1 MMTEA
6 AFAAALLDPDRPTP
20 DWVVRPDGQ
29 PAPKRFAVY
38 RNNVAVGL
46 TEALQTAF
54 PVVRKLVGEAFFAA
68 MAGAFLRDHPPQSR
82 IMMLYGDAFA
92 DFLTVFPSVAHL
104 AYLPDVAR
112 LEQALRES
120 YHAADAPAI
129 APDLM
134 AAMPEATLLTSRL
147 TLAPALR
154 LIRSPWPIHAIW
166 RANAQGGPAPQPG
179 AEDVVILRPDF
190 DPSPHLLPTDGGP
203 FIAALLAQAT
213 VAEALSAAGPKLD
226 LSAVLTQLLNGRAIT
241 GLSP

>member
-6 AFAAALLDPDRPTP
+6 AFAAALLDPGRPTP

-38 RNNVAVGL
+38 RNNVAVSL

-82 IMMLYGDAFA
+82 IMMLYGDALA
-92 DFLTVFPSVAHL
+92 DFLTVFPPVAHL

-129 APDLM
+129 APDVL
-134 AAMPEATLLTSRL
+134 AAMPEATLHLARL

-166 RANAQGGPAPQPG
+166 RANAQGGPAPRPG

-190 DPSPHLLPTDGGP
+190 DPSPHLLPTGGGT
-203 FIAALLAQAT
+203 FVAALLAGAT
-213 VAEALSAAGPKLD
+213 LTEALSSSPDLD
-226 LSAVLTQLLNGRAIT
+226 LPAILTLLLDGGAIV

>member
-6 AFAAALLDPDRPTP
+6 AFAAALLDPGRPTP
-20 DWVVRPDGQ
+20 DWVIRPNGQ

-92 DFLTVFPSVAHL
+92 DFLTVFPPVAHL

-129 APDLM
+129 APGVL
-134 AAMPEATLLTSRL
+134 AAMPEATLLLARL

-166 RANAQGGPAPQPG
+166 RANAQGGPAPQTG

-190 DPSPHLLPTDGGP
+190 DPSPHLLPAGCGP

-213 VAEALSAAGPKLD
+213 VAEALSAAGPQLD
-226 LSAVLTQLLNGRAIT
+226 LSAVLTLLLNGRAIT

>member
-6 AFAAALLDPDRPTP
+6 AFAAALLDPGRPTP

-38 RNNVAVGL
+38 RNNVAVSL

-82 IMMLYGDAFA
+82 IMMLYGDALA
-92 DFLTVFPSVAHL
+92 DFLTVFPPVAHL

-129 APDLM
+129 APDVL
-134 AAMPEATLLTSRL
+134 AAMPEATLLLARL

-166 RANAQGGPAPQPG
+166 RANSAGGPAPQPG
-179 AEDVVILRPDF
+179 AEDLLVLRPDL
-190 DPSPHLLPTDGGP
+190 DPAPHLLPPGGGALV
-203 FIAALLAQAT
+203 AALLAGAT
-213 VAEALSAAGPKLD
+213 LAEALAAAGPALD
-226 LSAVLTQLLNGRAIT
+226 LSAVLTQLLDGRAMT
-241 GLSP
+241 GISS

>member
-6 AFAAALLDPDRPTP
+6 AFAAALLDPGRPTP

-29 PAPKRFAVY
+29 PAPKRFAIY
-38 RNNVAVGL
+38 RNNVAVSL

-68 MAGAFLRDHPPQSR
+68 MAGAFLRDQPPQSR
-82 IMMLYGDAFA
+82 IMMLYGDEFA
-92 DFLTVFPSVAHL
+92 DFLSVFPPVAQL

-112 LEQALRES
+112 LEQALRQS
-120 YHAADAPAI
+120 YHAAEAPAI
-129 APDLM
+129 APDVL
-134 AAMPEATLLTSRL
+134 AAMPEATLVRSRL

-166 RANAQGGPAPQPG
+166 RANGQGGPAPRPG
-179 AEDVVILRPDF
+179 AEDVLILRPDF
-190 DPSPHLLPTDGGP
+190 DPIPKLLPSGGGT
-203 FIAALLAQAT
+203 FVAALAAGAT
-213 VAEALSAAGPKLD
+213 LAEALSSSPDIDLPAILTLLLD
-226 LSAVLTQLLNGRAIT
+226 GGAIV